1 MIPNQSL
8 KSEGGKK
15 TAQINLEVSR
25 ETSVFIAEIISC
37 DYETCFLSNN

>member
-8 KSEGGKK
+8 KNVGGKN
-15 TAQINLEVSR
+15 AQTNLEGNR